1 MKIQE
6 RSARKQALSDKNKEK
21 DRENQAAILKEQP
34 LVEGMMKFGWLP
46 EDFIVK
52 KETLKKSQLLAFL
65 KSHRLEV
72 QCKTAL
78 LAILSPA
85 NMPRGLSSANA
96 TTCLIVDFLL
106 TSFSQIAF
114 HRNPNNVQLA
124 DMVAGELES
133 DEQDSDVN

>member
-1 MKIQE
+1 MSTGSNNAEFSSI
-6 RSARKQALSDKNKEK
+6 
-21 DRENQAAILKEQP
+21 AAA
-34 LVEGMMKFGWLP
+34 EGTTVLA
-46 EDFIVK
+46 
-52 KETLKKSQLLAFL
+52 LLASKLTALQKFCYGI
-65 KSHRLEV
+65 HRLEV

-96 TTCLIVDFLL
+96 TTGLIVNFLL
-106 TSFSQIAF
+106 ASFSQITF

-124 DMVAGELES
+124 EMVAGDLES